1 MGAGQP
7 TCCALGLTASPPQ
20 ILPVW
25 LISDL
30 LLLLLAYLT
39 CSMGKKGTAQ
49 WEEESEQK
57 EELEEKTD
65 PRNLT
70 QNGMQPVLT

>member
-1 MGAGQP
+1 MLN
-7 TCCALGLTASPPQ
+7 TQ

-30 LLLLLAYLT
+30 LLLLLVYLT
-39 CSMGKKGTAQ
+39 WSMGKKGSAQ

-57 EELEEKTD
+57 GELEEKTD

-70 QNGMQPVLT
+70 QNGVQLAVT

>member
-1 MGAGQP
+1 M
-7 TCCALGLTASPPQ
+7 Q

-25 LISDL
+25 IISDL

-39 CSMGKKGTAQ
+39 VSMGKKGTAE
-49 WEEESEQK
+49 WHEESEEK
-57 EELEEKTD
+57 EDTQEKSD

-70 QNGMQPVLT
+70 QNGTQPTSTGR

>member
-1 MGAGQP
+1 MQAP
-7 TCCALGLTASPPQ
+7 TCCILGLRLLNTQ

-39 CSMGKKGTAQ
+39 WSMGKKGSAQ
-49 WEEESEQK
+49 WEEESSEQK
-57 EELEEKTD
+57 GELEEKTD

-70 QNGMQPVLT
+70 QNGMQLALT